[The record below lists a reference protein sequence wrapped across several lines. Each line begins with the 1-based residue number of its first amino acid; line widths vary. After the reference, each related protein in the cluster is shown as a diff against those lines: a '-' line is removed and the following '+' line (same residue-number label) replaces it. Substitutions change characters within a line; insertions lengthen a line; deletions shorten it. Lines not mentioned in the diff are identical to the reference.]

1 MTVEPQEQTGALDE
15 QGADGG
21 DVEAP
26 ATGTASD
33 SVPAPSWIQRCL
45 ARWRLITLAL
55 VAVAVGAVAVGYF
68 FVQYRPNVQAGDAAE
83 AAEAALQAAE
93 DGTLALLNYTPDNFD
108 AEMAT
113 AKSLLTGDFL
123 TYYGKFTDEVMGPA
137 VKQRGVHASAKLV
150 RAALAEL
157 HPKSAVVLLFVD
169 QSNASSARPEP
180 GTAASGV
187 RVTLTKV
194 KDSWLISKFEPV

>member
-15 QGADGG
+15 QAADGG
-21 DVEAP
+21 DTEAP
-26 ATGTASD
+26 ATDTATD
-33 SVPAPSWIQRCL
+33 AVPARSWIQRCQ

-55 VAVAVGAVAVGYF
+55 ITVAAVGVAVAYF
-68 FVQYRPNVQAGDAAE
+68 LVQYRPDLQADDA
-83 AAEAALQAAE
+83 AAEAALAAAE

-113 AKSLLTGDFL
+113 AKTLLTGDFL

-137 VKQRGVHASAKLV
+137 VKQRGVHASAKVV

-169 QSNASSARPEP
+169 QSNASRERPEP

-187 RVTLTKV
+187 RVTLAKV
-194 KDSWLISKFEPV
+194 NDSWLISKFEPV